1 MLCNSCFTDWQV
13 AAPPMG
19 GDGEIIIH
27 LDHYYDWTPQPDSSA
42 SRSISLS
49 GRRTHQRQRRDDEG
63 WKRRR
68 SVSPAARVHAP
79 CLEQHRFISP
89 GGHASMCRA
98 RSRLAALPC
107 CQTWQ
112 LSSCKNQHR
121 MQDLLL
127 AIFAAPCGDGHQG
140 SSFPSREEQDPMILE
155 AVCAPVS
162 RSDARPLPALLR
174 DACCGLPAICAC
186 FK

>member
-1 MLCNSCFTDWQV
+1 MTGLRSRT
-13 AAPPMG
+13 AP
-19 GDGEIIIH
+19 
-27 LDHYYDWTPQPDSSA
+27 
-42 SRSISLS
+42 
-49 GRRTHQRQRRDDEG
+49 RRAQ
-63 WKRRR
+63 
-68 SVSPAARVHAP
+68 SP
-79 CLEQHRFISP
+79 CLVAGLISGATTRVGSGAVP
-89 GGHASMCRA
+89 FLRLPVCTLHAWSSTVSSRRGGHASMCRA

-127 AIFAAPCGDGHQG
+127 AIFAGPCGDGHQG